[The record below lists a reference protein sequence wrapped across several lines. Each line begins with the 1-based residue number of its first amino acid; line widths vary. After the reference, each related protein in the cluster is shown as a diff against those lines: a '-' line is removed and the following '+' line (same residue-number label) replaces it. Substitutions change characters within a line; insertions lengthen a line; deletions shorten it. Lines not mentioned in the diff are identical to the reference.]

1 MVVLQSRRGNY
12 IVLEV
17 VLLLDCIVFFLLFFS
32 WESVREQELQEIDV
46 AGVLKLRVEVGQ
58 SGMTTGGHAVY
69 LDSRSYTADAET
81 E

>member
-1 MVVLQSRRGNY
+1 
-12 IVLEV
+12 
-17 VLLLDCIVFFLLFFS
+17 
-32 WESVREQELQEIDV
+32 VREQELQEIDV